1 MFLRI
6 IPVIEGQ
13 FFPGVN
19 ISQGYNPDSSSGK
32 FCDTVRIT
40 GMIDVASGVAEY
52 LAVNIILPI
61 KGKDIDIALVYALGT
76 FLFGNPLPNILENPG
91 VFFDVLSRKHAF
103 ACNLGLPNPY
113 PYFHGSASSLHSLYP
128 LSPPRNSQYEEM
140 YQGRQ
145 EAVGDG
151 AGLRLTKN
159 SFKFQNLVVLKQ
171 THQFSPKL
179 VMEDFLLLGR
189 DSVLPAYGGAKAP
202 LCNPPLFYTHP
213 VLARCR

>member
-151 AGLRLTKN
+151 NGLRLTKN

-189 DSVLPAYGGAKAP
+189 DSVL
-202 LCNPPLFYTHP
+202 
-213 VLARCR
+213 R

>member
-19 ISQGYNPDSSSGK
+19 ISQGYNPDSASGQ
-32 FCDTVRIT
+32 FGDTVRIT
-40 GMIDVASGVAEY
+40 GMIDVASGVAED

-61 KGKDIDIALVYALGT
+61 KGKDIDIALGNALGT
-76 FLFGNPLPNILENPG
+76 FWFGNPLPNILQNPG

-103 ACNLGLPNPY
+103 PCNRGLPNPY

-128 LSPPRNSQYEEM
+128 LSPLRHSHYEEM

-145 EAVGDG
+145 EAVGG
-151 AGLRLTKN
+151 GNGLRLTKT
-159 SFKFQNLVVLKQ
+159 SLKFHNPVVLKQ
-171 THQFSPKL
+171 THQFRPKL
-179 VMEDFLLLGR
+179 VMEDFLLLGQ
-189 DSVLPAYGGAKAP
+189 DSVL
-202 LCNPPLFYTHP
+202 
-213 VLARCR
+213 R